1 MGWAGNNDAWNTERG
16 SDMHWPGV
24 VANKQ
29 RARIYYLR
37 QARNAFRFEQRDA
50 IRRIKER
57 EFGRANQNYAI
68 SRSKPG
74 GEIKE
79 APQRPALVFAACARV
94 NENRFTVGLRFRPFD
109 KVGQIGCGRSLL
121 PNFSEYEPG
130 KVSPYIPA
138 PLRKRT
144 ASLMDDTVPEK
155 AVKPDSWL
163 AGSNADACARGEHGK
178 MGHVALITIQKAGC
192 RL

>member
-1 MGWAGNNDAWNTERG
+1 MVSFTGDAWEFVAAQHATPLGPPWRIPHRMGWAGNNDAWNTERG

-24 VANKQ
+24 VADKQ
-29 RARIYYLR
+29 RARIYCFR

-57 EFGRANQNYAI
+57 EFRRANQNYAI
-68 SRSKPG
+68 SRSK
-74 GEIKE
+74 
-79 APQRPALVFAACARV
+79 PALVFAACARV

-109 KVGQIGCGRSLL
+109 KVGQIGCGRSLF

-163 AGSNADACARGEHGK
+163 AGSNADACAR
-178 MGHVALITIQKAGC
+178 
-192 RL
+192 